1 MSSRT
6 SAASRAR
13 ARLFVAAS
21 FDARAMIGVIVVEF
35 RGASPRFSVTT
46 VRSAPT
52 IRAQFDEALRVA
64 SSRGL
69 TSFDIFAPERNRL
82 DRSVLPPPGV
92 RFRWVQKRKNS
103 IARGEARR
111 QLLQLRQL
119 NRLRSPRPDAEP
131 EYPPELPEELDPLML

>member
-1 MSSRT
+1 MSSRK

-21 FDARAMIGVIVVEF
+21 FDERAMVGVIVVEF

-46 VRSAPT
+46 FRSAPT
-52 IRAQFDEALRVA
+52 VRAQFDEALRVA

-69 TSFDIFAPERNRL
+69 TSFDIFTPGRNSL
-82 DRSVLPPPGV
+82 DRSVLPPLGV
-92 RFRWVQKRKNS
+92 RFRWVQRRKNS

-119 NRLRSPRPDAEP
+119 NRLRPPRPDAEP
-131 EYPPELPEELDPLML
+131 EYPAELPEELDPQMW